1 MVKSRLYQALQQLD
15 GHERNAFGQW
25 VRSPFFNQDERLR
38 RLWKYLEEC
47 LVYDL
52 PPDKHKAFKAASPDK
67 AYKESQGNLLNSR
80 LYKQLEQFLSYREW
94 QQQPFEQQRLL
105 LDGLREHHLGPH
117 HKTAHR
123 KAEQFLQK
131 QPFRTAKYFHQQ
143 LELKEEAHR
152 QISRER
158 PTDASHLKEM
168 AGELDAY
175 YLIRQLR
182 HSCLILAHRSVYN
195 QSYQPSLI
203 DHIVPLLKDGE
214 ILDIPTVAVYYNC
227 YQMLSVGTDAEFYR
241 RFRQLLV
248 EHAELFPKEELR
260 DLLLIAI
267 NYAVRQVNSG
277 DISYYEEIN
286 TLYKLGL
293 SSDSLSDEGRLSRFT
308 YQNIVVAALRTQD
321 FEWAEDFLYQYRS
334 ALGRTYRE
342 AAFSYG
348 KAQLAYHT
356 QQHGQALEL
365 LQKANY
371 RDPLHNL
378 GAKTLLLK
386 IYYETDETETLLPHL
401 DAMEQYIRRK
411 TVIGYHRT
419 NYLNIVKYAR
429 ALATLNPYD
438 KEAVVQLYHQIQR
451 EEVLTERGWLAE
463 RCMCR

>member
-1 MVKSRLYQALQQLD
+1 LIKSRLYQALQQLD

-25 VRSPFFNQDERLR
+25 MHSPFFNQDERLL

-47 LVYDL
+47 LAYDL
-52 PPDKHKAFKAASPDK
+52 PPDKYKAFKAASSDK

-94 QQQPFEQQRLL
+94 QQHPFEQQRLL
-105 LDGLREHHLGPH
+105 LDGLRKHHLGPH

-123 KAEQFLQK
+123 NAEQFLQK

-158 PTDASHLKEM
+158 PTDASHLREM

-175 YLIRQLR
+175 YLLRQLQY
-182 HSCLILAHRSVYN
+182 SCLILAHRSVYKQN
-195 QSYQPSLI
+195 YQLSLI
-203 DHIVPLLKDGE
+203 DHIVPLLKDGAM
-214 ILDIPTVAVYYNC
+214 LNIPAVAVYYNC
-227 YQMLSVGTDAEFYR
+227 YQMLSAETDTEFYH

-277 DISYYEEIN
+277 NQSYYEEIN
-286 TLYKLGL
+286 KLYKLGL
-293 SSDSLSDEGRLSRFT
+293 SSDSLLDEGRLSRFT
-308 YQNIVVAALRTQD
+308 YQNIVIAALRTQD

-334 ALGRTYRE
+334 ALGRTYRD
-342 AAFSYG
+342 AVFSYG
-348 KAQLAYHT
+348 KAQLAYYT
-356 QQHGQALEL
+356 QQFGQALEL

-386 IYYETDETETLLPHL
+386 IYYETDETETLLSHL

-419 NYLNIVKYAR
+419 NYLNIVKYTR
-429 ALATLNPYD
+429 ALASLNPYD
-438 KEAVVQLYHQIQR
+438 KEARVQLFHQMQK
-451 EEVLTERGWLAE
+451 EEVLTEREWLTE
-463 RCMCR
+463 RCM